1 MLRVAKRSTI
11 GAAAIV
17 VIAMIPVVVL
27 AANGIQGK
35 PTATHGPKRTPAPTV
50 IVTPRPTA
58 TPITPTPP
66 PTIIVPTAPPP
77 TPTLNAPTP
86 PPPTPTVKP
95 PTAPPP
101 TATPIPPTAPPT
113 APPTPT
119 LAPTP
124 TPAPTAIPPVVLV
137 GAGDIASCSSTGDE
151 ATATLL
157 NSIAGTV
164 FTLGDNV
171 YDNGTA
177 TEFANCYGPS
187 WGQSSILSR
196 TRPTP
201 GNHDYNTAN
210 ASAYFAFFGSAAGDP
225 TKGYYA
231 YNLGA
236 WRIYVLNTN
245 TGTCS
250 VVACGAGSAQ
260 ETWLKNDLAANPHQC
275 VAAMWHHPRF
285 SSGQH
290 GNNTVSQALW
300 NDLYAAHADLIL
312 NGHDHTYER
321 FAPQDPNGN
330 LDNANGIVEMVV
342 GTGGKDHYAFA
353 TVKANSLVRDNS
365 ASGVMKLSLSS
376 TGWTFQFVHEAGKTF
391 TDSGSG
397 TCH

>member
-1 MLRVAKRSTI
+1 
-11 GAAAIV
+11 
-17 VIAMIPVVVL
+17 
-27 AANGIQGK
+27 
-35 PTATHGPKRTPAPTV
+35 
-50 IVTPRPTA
+50 
-58 TPITPTPP
+58 
-66 PTIIVPTAPPP
+66 
-77 TPTLNAPTP
+77 
-86 PPPTPTVKP
+86 
-95 PTAPPP
+95 
-101 TATPIPPTAPPT
+101 
-113 APPTPT
+113 
-119 LAPTP
+119 
-124 TPAPTAIPPVVLV
+124 VLV
-137 GAGDIASCSSTGDE
+137 GAGDIASCASTGDE
-151 ATATLL
+151 ATANLL
-157 NSIAGTV
+157 DNIAGTV

-187 WGQSSILSR
+187 WGRTGIKSR

-201 GNHDYNTAN
+201 GNHDYNTTN

-260 ETWLKNDLAANPHQC
+260 EAWLKADLAANPHQC

-300 NDLYAAHADLIL
+300 QDLYDAHADLIL

-321 FAPQDPNGN
+321 FAPQDPSGN
-330 LDNANGIVEMVV
+330 LDPTNGIVEMVV

-353 TVKANSLVRDNS
+353 TVKANSLVRDNT
-365 ASGVMKLSLSS
+365 ASGVEKLTLSS
-376 TGWTFQFVHEAGKTF
+376 TGWTFQFVPEAGKTF